1 MFVRHHF
8 NVPTLT
14 SPPVLKLW
22 DSQGYP
28 WLPYDLAEVIK
39 LIGVT
44 FKQKNFFFF
53 SKKYFMSFLPHYCH
67 SFRIT
72 VIPSGLLSFLPYYCH
87 SFRISVIP
95 SEYCH
100 SFLIITISKYLSSWI
115 APVLSHTP
123 QWIIIVHAQNWKI
136 WTTFLVKFKKIASFV
151 SSVSARKLKCSSSD
165 SLELEPS

>member
-1 MFVRHHF
+1 MQGFLCVFSRGSAKNLSIFGTLWFYLISIKIDTPANIYIIKPDVCLSVCGHS
-8 NVPTLT
+8 NVQLT

-22 DSQGYP
+22 GTQGYL
-28 WLPYDLAEVIK
+28 WLSYDLTEVIN
-39 LIGVT
+39 LIGET
-44 FKQKNFFFF
+44 FEPKKYFF

-100 SFLIITISKYLSSWI
+100 SFLIITISKYLSS
-115 APVLSHTP
+115 
-123 QWIIIVHAQNWKI
+123 
-136 WTTFLVKFKKIASFV
+136 
-151 SSVSARKLKCSSSD
+151 
-165 SLELEPS
+165 